1 MKERRITY
9 KHTVYAC
16 FVGYITQAIVNN
28 FAPLLFLTFV
38 SSYGVP
44 LSKITLLVTFNF
56 GFQLFIDA
64 VSPRFIDKIG
74 YRFSMILAHVFSA
87 AGLVMLTILP
97 ELFEDA
103 FVGLL
108 LAVLIYA
115 IGGGLLEV
123 LVSPVVEACPTDN
136 KEATM
141 SLLHSFYCWGHVGVV
156 LLSTIYFAVFGI
168 ENWKYLACFWALVPA
183 LNCISF
189 TKVPIATLIEEGE
202 TGLSLKELFRNKV
215 FWLFMIMMVSAG
227 ASEQAVSQWAS
238 AFAEAGLG
246 VDKTI
251 GDLAGPML
259 FAICMGI
266 SRAIYGKYGDRIK
279 LEYYMLFSGVLC
291 IISYLMISLSPW
303 PMLSFIGCA
312 ICGFSVGIMWPG
324 TFSMSAAGIK
334 NGGTLMFALFALAG
348 DVGCSAGPTLVGM
361 VSSAANNNLKLG
373 TLAAIF
379 FPILCIICCIT
390 KMKRVK

>member
-38 SSYGVP
+38 SHYGVP

>member
-44 LSKITLLVTFNF
+44 LSKITLLATFNF

-227 ASEQAVSQWAS
+227 ASEQAASQWAS

>member
-156 LLSTIYFAVFGI
+156 LISTIYFAVFGI

-390 KMKRVK
+390 KMKSVK

>member
-87 AGLVMLTILP
+87 AGFVMLTVLP

>member
-259 FAICMGI
+259 FAVCMGI

-279 LEYYMLFSGVLC
+279 LEYYMLVSGVLC

-361 VSSAANNNLKLG
+361 VSSVANNNLKLG

-390 KMKRVK
+390 KMKSVK

>member
-38 SSYGVP
+38 SSYGIP

-108 LAVLIYA
+108 LAVMIYA

-202 TGLSLKELFRNKV
+202 TGLSLKELFRNKG
-215 FWLFMIMMVSAG
+215 FWLFMVMMVSAG

-259 FAICMGI
+259 FAVCMGI

-279 LEYYMLFSGVLC
+279 LEYYMLVSGVLC

-361 VSSAANNNLKLG
+361 VSSVANNNLKLG

>member
-1 MKERRITY
+1 MKESRITY

-74 YRFSMILAHVFSA
+74 YRISMILAHVFSA
-87 AGLVMLTILP
+87 AGLVMLTVLP

-103 FVGLL
+103 FIGLL

-279 LEYYMLFSGVLC
+279 LEYYMLFSGALC
-291 IISYLMISLSPW
+291 ILSYLMISLSPW

-324 TFSMSAAGIK
+324 TFSMSAAGIR

>member
-87 AGLVMLTILP
+87 AGFVMLTILP

-259 FAICMGI
+259 FAVCMGI

>member
-87 AGLVMLTILP
+87 AGFVMLTILP

-259 FAICMGI
+259 FAVCMGI

-379 FPILCIICCIT
+379 FPILRIICCIT

>member
-168 ENWKYLACFWALVPA
+168 GNWKYLACFWALVPA

-202 TGLSLKELFRNKV
+202 IGLSLKELFRNKV

>member
-259 FAICMGI
+259 FAVCMGI

-390 KMKRVK
+390 KMKSVK

>member
-108 LAVLIYA
+108 LAVMIYA

-259 FAICMGI
+259 FAVCMGI

-279 LEYYMLFSGVLC
+279 LEYYMLVSGVLC

>member
-1 MKERRITY
+1 MKASKITY
-9 KHTVYAC
+9 KHTIYAC

-38 SSYGVP
+38 SSYDIP

-74 YRFSMILAHVFSA
+74 YRISMIAAHVFA
-87 AGLVMLTILP
+87 ALGLISLTILP
-97 ELFEDA
+97 GMFDDS
-103 FVGLL
+103 FIGLL

-123 LVSPVVEACPTDN
+123 LVSPVVEACPSDN
-136 KEATM
+136 KEAAM

-156 LLSTIYFAVFGI
+156 LISTLYFTVFGI
-168 ENWKYLACFWALVPA
+168 ENWKYLAYFWALVPA

-202 TGLSLKELFRNKV
+202 TGLSLGELFKNKI

-246 VDKTI
+246 VDKTV

-259 FAICMGI
+259 FAIFMGI

-279 LEYYMLFSGVLC
+279 LESYMLFSGTLC
-291 IISYLMISLSPW
+291 IISYLLISLSPI
-303 PMLSFIGCA
+303 PLLSFIGCA

-324 TFSMSAAGIK
+324 TFSMAAAGIK

-348 DVGCSAGPTLVGM
+348 DVGCSAGPTIVGM
-361 VSSAANNNLKLG
+361 VSSVAGNNLKLG
-373 TLAAIF
+373 TLVAIF

-390 KMKRVK
+390 KMKHVK

>member
-108 LAVLIYA
+108 LAVMIYA

-259 FAICMGI
+259 FAVCMGI

-279 LEYYMLFSGVLC
+279 LEYYMLVSGVLC

-361 VSSAANNNLKLG
+361 VSSVANNNLKLG

>member
-38 SSYGVP
+38 SYYGVP

-87 AGLVMLTILP
+87 AGFVMLTILP

-259 FAICMGI
+259 FAVCMGI

>member
-279 LEYYMLFSGVLC
+279 LEYYMLVSGVLC

-390 KMKRVK
+390 KMKSVK

>member
-38 SSYGVP
+38 SYYGVP

-259 FAICMGI
+259 FAVCMGI